1 MAAAARKRRRLRVKE
16 SRDTRHPQGGPSE
29 LEKTL
34 VSVLLPGPGCPPRP
48 QPRKRNSG
56 EEVGGNREKLAV
68 WQLHPGRCGREEG
81 GAQPRP
87 LVTRCH
93 LLLPRRRLAQTM
105 AARWRGGPGQPQ
117 SLASADTYCPRPTLR
132 LPNLGALYWGRFLA
146 WPQHHL
152 LHIPSRLSAEPA
164 HFSVLA
170 APPAFPACLLGPP
183 PISEPVS
190 QCTGLS

>member
-1 MAAAARKRRRLRVKE
+1 M
-16 SRDTRHPQGGPSE
+16 
-29 LEKTL
+29 
-34 VSVLLPGPGCPPRP
+34 
-48 QPRKRNSG
+48 
-56 EEVGGNREKLAV
+56 GGNREELAV

-132 LPNLGALYWGRFLA
+132 LPKPGAFYWGHPLA

-152 LHIPSRLSAEPA
+152 LHIPPYYRQSPLT
-164 HFSVLA
+164 FQYVILA
-170 APPAFPACLLGPP
+170 APPAFPAFLLAPP

-190 QCTGLS
+190 QCVLTTEWAVCGVTGTPILWPRGKCLIPRALIFDAVR